1 MPIITLTSD
10 FGAGSPYVAAI
21 KGVIYSIDPSATVVD
36 ISHTVPLPRHHA
48 WRPSAGGGDAV
59 VPAQYHPLAVV
70 DPGVG
75 HDEADSLRP
84 HRHAAVHCAGQRTC
98 WAG

>member
-36 ISHTVPLPRHHA
+36 ISHVVPHLDITHGGKCLRKPRLGFRPIAFTSPWSIRERARRSRFSMPALARSNTLPRIMDC
-48 WRPSAGGGDAV
+48 WGG
-59 VPAQYHPLAVV
+59 
-70 DPGVG
+70 
-75 HDEADSLRP
+75 
-84 HRHAAVHCAGQRTC
+84 
-98 WAG
+98 